1 MRGRVRST
9 HHTSCVVLD
18 GNPADA
24 TLAVEMVERHR
35 EVFGQPPRQV
45 AFDGGFASRANL
57 TEIKGHGVED
67 VSFSK
72 GRGLAISEMAKS
84 TWVYRRLRNFRAGI
98 EGGISFLKR
107 AFGLRRCTW
116 SGLASFKS
124 YVWSSVIAAN
134 ALVPESPPPL
144 GMSPS
149 HAIPSHPQLRRSATS
164 AHRTARRR
172 VHAPTFRAAD
182 KRKAETRRR
191 PDPNAS
197 LAPGRV
203 AGRTAEVAVLT
214 R

>member
-1 MRGRVRST
+1 MFT
-9 HHTSCVVLD
+9 DCVVLD

-45 AFDGGFASRANL
+45 AFDGGFTSRANL

-144 GMSPS
+144 GMSPTPFQATHS
-149 HAIPSHPQLRRSATS
+149 YAAPPDQRTETPAAESKHARSEPPPS
-164 AHRTARRR
+164 
-172 VHAPTFRAAD
+172 
-182 KRKAETRRR
+182 RR
-191 PDPNAS
+191 PKSDADRP
-197 LAPGRV
+197 
-203 AGRTAEVAVLT
+203 
-214 R
+214 